1 MAQNKVLDSFE
12 NQYSKLINEILENG
26 TVCVSGRQSQGQQV
40 TRTKRIWG
48 YTFEIDLEKEYPL
61 LYSKHVAV
69 KSAIQEILWIMQK
82 QSNNIKDLKP
92 HIWDKW
98 ADEDGSIR
106 KTYGYQIAR
115 PFNHPLGQFEN
126 QVAGVLGILEKDP
139 STRHAVL
146 TMWDPET
153 LDDNNCPACCYTSH
167 YTIMDGKLNI
177 AVIQRS
183 ADSIIGLP
191 FNIAQY
197 AFLAKA
203 FARHLGVKPGK
214 YVHVITDAHIYEDQY
229 GNFDTGEM
237 NPGFAKLMENHKKYA
252 DSRMRHDFE
261 QGNMST
267 DVVFDESSTSFW
279 DITDDN
285 FKVVGYK
292 AGEDCCEDISFNVT
306 K

>member
-1 MAQNKVLDSFE
+1 MTDNYVTFEEQYFAMLD
-12 NQYSKLINEILENG
+12 KILKEG
-26 TVCVSGRQSQGQQV
+26 TVCVSGRQTNDSKV

-48 YTFEIDLEKEYPL
+48 FMYEIDLQQEFPL

-69 KSAIQEILWIMQK
+69 VSAIREILWIMQK
-82 QSNNIKDLKP
+82 QSNNIKDLIP
-92 HIWDKW
+92 HIWDQW
-98 ADEDGSIR
+98 ADKDGSIH
-106 KTYGYQIAR
+106 KTYGWQISRA
-115 PFNHPLGQFEN
+115 FNHKLGRWES
-126 QVAGVLGILEKDP
+126 QVHGVLGILDKDP
-139 STRHAVL
+139 STRHGVL
-146 TMWDPET
+146 DMWQSET
-153 LDDNNCPACCYTSH
+153 LDDNNCIPCCYTSH

-203 FARHLGVKPGK
+203 FARHLGVELGK

-237 NPGFAKLMENHKKYA
+237 IPEFKELMDNFNSPDRKPIHA
-252 DSRMRHDFE
+252 DVE
-261 QGNMST
+261 
-267 DVVFDESSTSFW
+267 FDESSKSFW
-279 DITDDN
+279 DITDHN
-285 FKVVGYK
+285 FKVTNYK
-292 AGEDCCEDISFNVT
+292 IGTDCCRDIPFPVT